1 MTKHSNPAA
10 VRITASILLF
20 ALVVPLPA
28 HAGLG
33 DVFAEIDST
42 ISNLIGG
49 ALTQII
55 TIQNNIRSLS
65 EEVLWPIG
73 VINAT
78 RLWSHNLAGR
88 YRNWMWSVYRLP
100 IRSAQTL
107 APQKLETTF
116 LSGDIGSLSNLP
128 PAFNA
133 TYGPV
138 PSSQQAPNDLR
149 QMMDMND
156 ALAQDSLKQ
165 TVASDQAN
173 TTMLQMADDMENNA
187 TVAPGTSSYVNAA
200 AYAATLETLAYQHK
214 LLAAQLREEAA
225 HLAHQAADMKRDAQ
239 RTNDLHQAIF
249 SILSTH

>member
-1 MTKHSNPAA
+1 MKRRVPKNAI
-10 VRITASILLF
+10 RIATFVLLL
-20 ALVVPLPA
+20 ALVTPLPA

-33 DVFAEIDST
+33 DLFEEIDST

-55 TIQNNIRSLS
+55 TVQNDIRSLY
-65 EEVLWPIG
+65 EQVLWPVG
-73 VINAT
+73 VINST
-78 RLWSHNLAGR
+78 RLWAHNLSSQ

-116 LSGDIGSLSNLP
+116 LSGDIGSLNNLP

-138 PSSQQAPNDLR
+138 PSSQQAPIDLR

-173 TTMLQMADDMENNA
+173 TTLLQMADEMENDA
-187 TVAPGTSSYVNAA
+187 TAAPGTSSYVSAT
-200 AYAATLETLAYQHK
+200 AYTATLETLAYQHK

-225 HLAHQAADMKRDAQ
+225 HLAHQAADMKRDTQ
-239 RTNDLHQAIF
+239 RTNDLHQTIF
-249 SILSTH
+249 NILSTR